1 MGSRRVGD
9 GGSSQG
15 GAGNALDETHSQIKH
30 TEHRL
35 NTQNTVE
42 AERQRVATHKAREET
57 HLLKGNKELSEPFS
71 LFWLAQLLF
80 FCSFFPS
87 KLFWFICNV
96 LTLELADYP

>member
-1 MGSRRVGD
+1 MVAAARVGREMR
-9 GGSSQG
+9 
-15 GAGNALDETHSQIKH
+15 LTKHTTHRTQIKH

-42 AERQRVATHKAREET
+42 AERQRVATHKTREET

-71 LFWLAQLLF
+71 LIWLAQLLYFCF
-80 FCSFFPS
+80 FSS
-87 KLFWFICNV
+87 KLFCFICNV